1 MQHYTSHPY
10 ANRSKYISIEIYGS
24 QGTMLL
30 YDKTIILESI
40 TNSRVVCIVATF
52 NKNNHRAIHIIAIY
66 KAPFLS
72 LMTFLSTIQKL
83 ISNSSTICHTII
95 LGEFDVGVLQKQTSE
110 ATHLFQFMNV
120 NQNETSILSKYH
132 NIWFT
137 TRSYLVKWSMC
148 TIHIRKNYG
157 LLDKSQTY

>member
-24 QGTMLL
+24 QGTILL
-30 YDKTIILESI
+30 YDKTILLKSI
-40 TNSRVVCIVATF
+40 TNSRAEFIVATF

-66 KAPFLS
+66 KPPFLS

-95 LGEFDVGVLQKQTSE
+95 LGEFDVDVLQKQTSE

-120 NQNETSILSKYH
+120 NKMKLQ
-132 NIWFT
+132 F
-137 TRSYLVKWSMC
+137 
-148 TIHIRKNYG
+148 
-157 LLDKSQTY
+157 